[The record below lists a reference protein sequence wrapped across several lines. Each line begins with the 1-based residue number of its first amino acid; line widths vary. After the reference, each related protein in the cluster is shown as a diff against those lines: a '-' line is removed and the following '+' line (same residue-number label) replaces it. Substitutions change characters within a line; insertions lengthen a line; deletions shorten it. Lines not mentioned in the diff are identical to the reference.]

1 MDDQMMKAGGA
12 AKRAE
17 LIKAFGDLSIST
29 TKKRD
34 LTDHERKVAKGGD
47 MGQGDRLTGARR

>member
-17 LIKAFGDLSIST
+17 LVKAFGDLSIAST
-29 TKKRD
+29 SKRE
-34 LTDHERKVAKGGD
+34 LTEQEKKVAKSGD
-47 MGQGDRLTGARR
+47 MGQGERLAGARR

>member
-17 LIKAFGDLSIST
+17 LVKAFGDLSIST
-29 TKKRD
+29 SNKRE
-34 LTDHERKVAKGGD
+34 LNEQEKKVAKSGD
-47 MGQGDRLTGARR
+47 TG